1 MRLADC
7 FIELLSYTR
16 LFLRKPGDPYEKFRE
31 RVESLL
37 KTSNELARGLGFPE
51 DVYRQAQFAA
61 CAYVDE
67 AVLTSKWSDAPRWQG
82 QQLQK
87 ILFNTSRAGVEFFQ
101 RLEALPAAEK
111 SVREVFYFCLMLGFK
126 GQYAFT
132 SDRLM
137 LDAIKQ
143 KQLDVLVQGSE
154 AAGLDGKH
162 VLFPGAYPE
171 GPEVK
176 PSKRGRF
183 TRAELAWMIGPPVIL
198 LLLYGFYYFSIDQLV
213 GNFNLFVK

>member
-37 KTSNELARGLGFPE
+37 RTSGELARGMGFPDE
-51 DVYRQAQFAA
+51 VYRQAQFAA

-67 AVLTSKWSDAPRWQG
+67 AVLTSQWADAQRWQG

-87 ILFNTSRAGVEFFQ
+87 ILFATSRAGVEFFQ

-137 LDAIKQ
+137 LDSIKQ

-154 AAGLDGKH
+154 AAGLDAKH
-162 VLFPGAYPE
+162 RLFPDAYPA
-171 GPEVK
+171 GGEVQ
-176 PSKRGRF
+176 PVKRGRF
-183 TRAELAWMIGPPVIL
+183 SRGELAWMIAPPVVL